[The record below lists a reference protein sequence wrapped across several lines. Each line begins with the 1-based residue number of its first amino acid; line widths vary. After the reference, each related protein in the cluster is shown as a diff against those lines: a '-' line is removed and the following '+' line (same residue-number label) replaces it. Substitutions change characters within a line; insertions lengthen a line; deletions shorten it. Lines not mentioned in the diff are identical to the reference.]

1 MPYWATA
8 FSKTG
13 LLVSTI
19 ETQPLS
25 AFSSTPVDAETAPLS
40 PWLGLN
46 RSESFFEN
54 DEISNLLK
62 RGLFYARSGV
72 PIHFQGT
79 AGRGKTS
86 LALEI
91 AHRLGRKVCMI
102 AGNDWLGS
110 DDLIGRE
117 VGQST
122 SSVVDKYIQRV
133 RRSESTQRY
142 DWQSSSL
149 ADAMENGHTLV
160 YDEFTRSSAKANG
173 ILLSVLEEGVLLNTN
188 PLSDSDCITAH
199 PEFRII
205 LTSNPSDYAGLNA
218 TPDALM
224 DRMVTFRLARYSA
237 QTESGIVAA
246 RTGLNADVSHK
257 IVRLVH
263 DLLRVPGNE
272 AECSMRAAI
281 MIAQI
286 AAMRLRANTLSDALL
301 SQIAAD
307 VLNGR
312 GAEITAGQIATYLAQ
327 TGHTKQE
334 VAR

>member
-1 MPYWATA
+1 MTA
-8 FSKTG
+8 VPDPGSGTDCG
-13 LLVSTI
+13 
-19 ETQPLS
+19 P
-25 AFSSTPVDAETAPLS
+25 SST

-46 RSESFFEN
+46 RAESFFEN
-54 DEISNLLK
+54 EEISNLLK

-91 AHRLGRKVCMI
+91 ARRLGRKVAVI
-102 AGNDWLGS
+102 AGNDWLGA
-110 DDLIGRE
+110 DDLIGRQ
-117 VGQST
+117 VGQRT
-122 SSVVDKYIQRV
+122 SSVVDKYVQRV
-133 RRSESTQRY
+133 RRSETVERY
-142 DWQSSSL
+142 DWQSSIL
-149 ADAMENGHTLV
+149 AEAMENGHTLV

-173 ILLSVLEEGVLLNTN
+173 ILLSVLEEGLLLSTN
-188 PLSDSDCITAH
+188 PLAENGCITAH
-199 PEFRII
+199 PDFRII
-205 LTSNPSDYAGLNA
+205 LTSNPSDYAGLNE

-224 DRMVTFRLARYSA
+224 DRMVTFRLSRYSP

-246 RTGLNADVSHK
+246 RTGLAPDVSGR

-263 DLLRVPGNE
+263 DLFGDQDE
-272 AECSMRAAI
+272 AACSMRAAI

-286 AAMRLRANTLSDALL
+286 AAMRLRAASLSDALL

-312 GAEITAGQIATYLAQ
+312 GASLTTRDIASYLAHSSEPQ
-327 TGHTKQE
+327 QE
-334 VAR
+334 VAT

>member
-1 MPYWATA
+1 MTKVEPPAKIASSHRAIDTSA
-8 FSKTG
+8 
-13 LLVSTI
+13 
-19 ETQPLS
+19 EQPN
-25 AFSSTPVDAETAPLS
+25 

-46 RSESFFEN
+46 RSEHFFEN
-54 DEISNLLK
+54 KEISNILK
-62 RGLFYARSGV
+62 RGLFYASAGV
-72 PIHFQGT
+72 PVHFQGT

-91 AHRLGRKVCMI
+91 ARRLGRPVSVM
-102 AGNDWLGS
+102 AGNDWLGAE
-110 DDLIGRE
+110 DLIGRQ

-122 SSVVDKYIQRV
+122 TSVVDKYVQRV
-133 RRSESTQRY
+133 RRSETQERY
-142 DWQSSSL
+142 DWQSSVL
-149 ADAMENGHTLV
+149 AEAMEKGHTLV

-188 PLSDSDCITAH
+188 PLSDTACIRAH
-199 PEFRII
+199 PKFRIL

-224 DRMVTFRLARYSA
+224 DRMVTFQLTRYSVE
-237 QTESGIVAA
+237 TESGIVAA
-246 RTGLNADVSHK
+246 RTGLDRDTSHK

-263 DLLRVPGNE
+263 DLVSGASE
-272 AECSMRAAI
+272 TGECSMRAAI

-286 AAMRLRANTLSDALL
+286 AALRMRSNTLSDALL

-312 GAEITAGQIATYLAQ
+312 GAQLSTGKIAKFLSQYRQAD
-327 TGHTKQE
+327 GE
-334 VAR
+334 VAV

>member
-1 MPYWATA
+1 M
-8 FSKTG
+8 
-13 LLVSTI
+13 STI
-19 ETQPLS
+19 ETKPIS
-25 AFSSTPVDAETAPLS
+25 ALSTPAIEPDDPPPT

-46 RSESFFEN
+46 RADSFFEN

-72 PIHFQGT
+72 PIHFQGS

-91 AHRLGRKVCMI
+91 ARRLGRKVCVI

-110 DDLIGRE
+110 EDLIGRE

-122 SSVVDKYIQRV
+122 SSLVDKYVQRV
-133 RRSESTQRY
+133 RRSETSQRY
-142 DWQSSSL
+142 DWQSSLL
-149 ADAMENGHTLV
+149 ADAMQAGHTLV

-188 PLSDSDCITAH
+188 PLSDSDCINAH
-199 PEFRII
+199 PNFRII

-224 DRMVTFRLARYSA
+224 DRMVTFRLRQYSP
-237 QTESGIVAA
+237 QTEAGIVAA
-246 RTGLNADVSHK
+246 RTGLETSISHR
-257 IVRLVH
+257 IVTLVH
-263 DLLRVPGNE
+263 DLLRTPQDS
-272 AECSMRAAI
+272 ACSMRAAI

-286 AAMRLRANTLSDALL
+286 AAVRLRASTLSDALL

-312 GAEITAGQIATYLAQ
+312 GAEITTGQIATYLAQ
-327 TGHTKQE
+327 NGPNQQE
-334 VAR
+334 ASR

>member
-1 MPYWATA
+1 M
-8 FSKTG
+8 SK
-13 LLVSTI
+13 I
-19 ETQPLS
+19 ESRPIQAL
-25 AFSSTPVDAETAPLS
+25 STPALDVGSSQPN

-46 RSESFFEN
+46 RSDSFFEN

-62 RGLFYARSGV
+62 RGHIYAGAGV

-91 AHRLGRKVCMI
+91 ARRLGRKVSVI

-110 DDLIGRE
+110 DDLIGRQ

-122 SSVVDKYIQRV
+122 TSVVDKYVQRV
-133 RRSESTQRY
+133 RRSETQQRY
-142 DWQSSSL
+142 DWQSSVL
-149 ADAMENGHTLV
+149 ADAMQNGHTLV

-173 ILLSVLEEGVLLNTN
+173 ILLSVLEEGVLLNTH
-188 PLSDSDCITAH
+188 PLAETDCIYAH
-199 PEFRII
+199 PNFRII

-246 RTGLNADVSHK
+246 RTGLDPNVSRK
-257 IVRLVH
+257 IVQLVH
-263 DLLRVPGNE
+263 DLFGGPSDEG
-272 AECSMRAAI
+272 ECSMRAAI
-281 MIAQI
+281 MLAQI
-286 AAMRLRANTLSDALL
+286 AAMRLRATSLSDALL

-312 GAEITAGQIATYLAQ
+312 GAQLSTGKIATYLSQ
-327 TGHTKQE
+327 QNRTQQE

>member
-1 MPYWATA
+1 M
-8 FSKTG
+8 SK
-13 LLVSTI
+13 I
-19 ETQPLS
+19 ETKSLS
-25 AFSSTPVDAETAPLS
+25 ALSQGPLTPDVTQPS

-46 RSESFFEN
+46 RSETFFEN
-54 DEISNLLK
+54 EEISNLLK

-91 AHRLGRKVCMI
+91 AQRLGRKISVI
-102 AGNDWLGS
+102 AGNDWLGTE
-110 DDLIGRE
+110 DLIGKQ
-117 VGQST
+117 VGETT
-122 SSVVDKYIQRV
+122 SSVVDKYVQRV
-133 RRSESTQRY
+133 RRSETSQRY

-149 ADAMENGHTLV
+149 ATAMQEGHTLV

-188 PLSDSDCITAH
+188 PLAQTECITAH
-199 PEFRII
+199 PDFRVI

-218 TPDALM
+218 TPDALL
-224 DRMVTFRLARYSA
+224 DRMVTFRLARYST

-246 RTGLNADVSHK
+246 RTGLDPIVSTR
-257 IVRLVH
+257 IVTLVN
-263 DLLRVPGNE
+263 DLFGAPDTA
-272 AECSMRAAI
+272 AECSMRATI

-286 AAMRLRANTLSDALL
+286 AAMRLRASTLSDALL

-312 GAEITAGQIATYLAQ
+312 GASLSTGQIASYLAQ
-327 TGHTKQE
+327 RGDPSQE
-334 VAR
+334 APS

>member
-1 MPYWATA
+1 M
-8 FSKTG
+8 SK
-13 LLVSTI
+13 I
-19 ETQPLS
+19 DAQPS
-25 AFSSTPVDAETAPLS
+25 PVAASPALELAGERPT

-46 RSESFFEN
+46 RSDSFFEN
-54 DEISNLLK
+54 QEISNILK
-62 RGLFYARSGV
+62 RGLFYAGAGV

-91 AHRLGRKVCMI
+91 ARRLGRTVTVI

-110 DDLIGRE
+110 DDLIGRQ

-122 SSVVDKYIQRV
+122 SSVVDKYVQRV
-133 RRSESTQRY
+133 RRSETQQRY
-142 DWQSSSL
+142 DWQSSIL
-149 ADAMENGHTLV
+149 AEAMQKGHTLV

-173 ILLSVLEEGVLLNTN
+173 ILLSVLEEGVLLSTN
-188 PLSDSDCITAH
+188 PLADTDCIHAH
-199 PEFRII
+199 PDFRII

-224 DRMVTFRLARYSA
+224 DRMVTFRLTRYSA

-246 RTGLNADVSHK
+246 RTGLDEMVSQK

-263 DLLRVPGNE
+263 DLFRETDDEG
-272 AECSMRAAI
+272 ECSMRAAI

-286 AAMRLRANTLSDALL
+286 AAMRLRTTTLSDALL

-312 GAEITAGQIATYLAQ
+312 GAQLSTGEIAKYLSQHSQ
-327 TGHTKQE
+327 TLQE

>member
-1 MPYWATA
+1 MVNTI
-8 FSKTG
+8 KT
-13 LLVSTI
+13 TPI
-19 ETQPLS
+19 S
-25 AFSSTPVDAETAPLS
+25 AFSTTAIDADDAQPT

-79 AGRGKTS
+79 AGRGKTA

-102 AGNDWLGS
+102 AGNDWLGT

-122 SSVVDKYIQRV
+122 SSVVDKYVQSV
-133 RRSESTQRY
+133 HRRETSQRY
-142 DWQSSSL
+142 EWQSSRL
-149 ADAMENGHTLV
+149 AEAMQSGHTLV

-188 PLSDSDCITAH
+188 PLSESDCITAH
-199 PEFRII
+199 PDFRII
-205 LTSNPSDYAGLNA
+205 LTSNPNDYAGLNA
-218 TPDALM
+218 TPDALL

-246 RTGLNADVSHK
+246 RTGLDANVSHK

-263 DLLRVPGNE
+263 DFTRAPE
-272 AECSMRAAI
+272 DAAECSMRAAI

-286 AAMRLRANTLSDALL
+286 AAMRLRAATLSDALL

-312 GAEITAGQIATYLAQ
+312 GAEITTGQIATYLAR
-327 TGHTKQE
+327 TDHITQE
-334 VAR
+334 VAH